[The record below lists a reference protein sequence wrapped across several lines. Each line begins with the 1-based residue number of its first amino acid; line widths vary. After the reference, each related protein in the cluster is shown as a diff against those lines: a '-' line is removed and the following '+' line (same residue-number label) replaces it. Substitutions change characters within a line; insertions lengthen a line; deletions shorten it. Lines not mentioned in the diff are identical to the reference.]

1 MTARTILKEI
11 DKRIEHLDKL
21 TVDIEKSGGDIN
33 LLSKRLIE
41 VNAEKEKLKR
51 MRRAY

>member
-11 DKRIEHLDKL
+11 DKRIEYLDKVTL
-21 TVDIEKSGGDIN
+21 EIEKSGGDN
-33 LLSKRLIE
+33 WLLSKRLIG

-51 MRRAY
+51 MRKAY